1 MPIIPLLQK
10 QRPTT
15 DAAAPVLDR
24 ERRPT
29 LDTGEVQAGL
39 RRVNE
44 AGKLPLMDPQAMA
57 APFEAMGS
65 VGRAVQQAGN
75 VLGALAIKRQEAEA
89 TFQAAEF
96 EKRMNMELAD
106 FEKWKAGK
114 SNAPGEWE
122 PEWQKRLGK
131 LRHEYGTDQK
141 LNRLARE
148 EIGLRLTRWEGQSM
162 AGVARDA
169 TKHTFDLAKSSLVAA
184 HDSAL
189 AAGNFEQAEEIVQ
202 TGEAG
207 GYFYPH
213 VSSAMRLEAR
223 QNQIQAAKIN
233 ADTAILQGNL
243 DAARQ
248 AIEAAPL
255 PEAEKKHEL
264 ASIEFRHGQKQEYDA
279 LKALSFEN
287 PEMAWELAAEKE
299 KAGKLTPLLRIDLQQ
314 QAKFNRASM
323 VREAVADY
331 KGRLEL
337 GEKIEAET
345 LDNDP
350 RLNDEARQAVAR
362 MADGLTN
369 LPRDYERSLVKA
381 MAYDPAA
388 FDSELQAIT
397 AATELEAAFEASF
410 DGARLQSLK
419 AELAK
424 RRRGAGIETAATD
437 IGPALKLLDES
448 IAAGGLE
455 DVVGP
460 LERRKI
466 DPETGLPMMRDARE
480 QQLETPTTKPA
491 SWFWPWVRVPAT
503 KVEKVTENDGK
514 PVPLTEADPVATEK
528 AAAIQREIRR
538 VIEAEVKAGRLK
550 SQEEIAARALDLF
563 TAKGGKMR
571 PTMSGPNENLPPA
584 NWQHEKNDVNDFI
597 ETYGN

>member
-1 MPIIPLLQK
+1 MPIIPILQQ

-44 AGKLPLMDPQAMA
+44 AGKMPLMDPQAMA
-57 APFEAMGS
+57 APFEALGS

-75 VLGALAIKRQEAEA
+75 VIGALAIKRQEMEA
-89 TFQAAEF
+89 LHQSAEF
-96 EKRMNMELAD
+96 EKRLALEVSD
-106 FEKWKAGK
+106 FEQWKRTK
-114 SNAPGEWE
+114 LNSPGEWE
-122 PEWQKRLGK
+122 PNWQQRLGK
-131 LRHEYGTDQK
+131 LRQEVAQDTK
-141 LNRLARE
+141 LNRLARDQ
-148 EIGLRLTRWEGQSM
+148 IALRLTRWEGTSM
-162 AGVARDA
+162 ADVSLQA
-169 TKHTFDLAKSSLVAA
+169 TKHTFDLAKSSLIAA
-184 HDSAL
+184 ADGAK
-189 AAGNFEQAEEIVQ
+189 AAGNFEEHERIVRLGQ
-202 TGEAG
+202 SEGV
-207 GYFYPH
+207 FYPH
-213 VSSAMRLEAR
+213 VASAMRQES
-223 QNQIQAAKIN
+223 QQEQIRVAKLN
-233 ADTAILQGNL
+233 ADTAIMQGNL

-279 LKALSFEN
+279 LKAMSFEN

-299 KAGKLTPLLRIDLQQ
+299 KAGKLTPLMRIDLQQ
-314 QAKFNRASM
+314 QAKFNRANM

-337 GEKIEAET
+337 GEKVDAET

-369 LPRDYERSLVKA
+369 LPRDYQRALVQA

-397 AATELEAAFEASF
+397 AATELEAAFESAF
-410 DGARLQSLK
+410 DGPRLQSLK

-424 RRRGAGIETAATD
+424 RRRGVDIQTAATD
-437 IGPALKLLDES
+437 IGPALKLLNEAID
-448 IAAGGLE
+448 AGGLE

-480 QQLETPTTKPA
+480 QQLETPTTKSA

-528 AAAIQREIRR
+528 AAAIHREIQR
-538 VIEAEVKAGRLK
+538 VIEAEVKAGKLK

-571 PTMSGPNENLPPA
+571 PTMSGPNEILPAEGARA
-584 NWQHEKNDVNDFI
+584 NAIDLNQFI
-597 ETYGN
+597 DDYGN